1 MHSALQSMQGVFNA
15 LHEST
20 EPKRTKL
27 VMVDLCTLGAQ
38 LGEHMWPDQF
48 CDILAGVFGENTP
61 AYNHSVQAAM
71 SVFEQKLDEQ
81 YQEAQD
87 GLAVNQT

>member
-1 MHSALQSMQGVFNA
+1 MQTALESMQGVFNA

-20 EPKRTKL
+20 TPKRTKL
-27 VMVDLCTLGAQ
+27 VMVDVSLLGAQ

-48 CDILAGVFGENTP
+48 CEVIAGVFGEGTP
-61 AYNHSVQAAM
+61 AYNHTVQAAM

-81 YQEAQD
+81 HQEAQD
-87 GLAVNQT
+87 GFAVNQT